1 MSNMIDISIR
11 PNARTEIR
19 IDNDDSR
26 VIALDLQDYN
36 IVNRFVDL
44 LPELNAIDAEYAA
57 AVQAKGEDP
66 ESLQAVIAA
75 TRDLEARIC
84 AAVDTLF
91 DADVCAA
98 CAGGAS
104 LFTTVG
110 DMLLYEVIIS
120 KLADLYDDAF
130 SEAVK
135 RRQARVSKHTAKYTK
150 K

>member
-57 AVQAKGEDP
+57 AVQA
-66 ESLQAVIAA
+66 
-75 TRDLEARIC
+75 
-84 AAVDTLF
+84 
-91 DADVCAA
+91 
-98 CAGGAS
+98 
-104 LFTTVG
+104 
-110 DMLLYEVIIS
+110 
-120 KLADLYDDAF
+120 
-130 SEAVK
+130 
-135 RRQARVSKHTAKYTK
+135 
-150 K
+150 

>member
-75 TRDLEARIC
+75 TRGLAARVC

-91 DADVCAA
+91 DADVCAV
-98 CAGGAS
+98 CAGRAS
-104 LFTTVG
+104 LFTPVG

>member
-84 AAVDTLF
+84 AAVDALF
-91 DADVCAA
+91 DADVCAV

-104 LFTTVG
+104 LFTPVG

-135 RRQARVSKHTAKYTK
+135 RRQARVSKHTAKYTQK
-150 K
+150 